1 MFPFHPDHSGFSLTD
16 QLEPALEST
25 FVRKQ
30 RHKLTGVINPHEFLP
45 VFCSAMH
52 YANWCSYIFFKF
64 VRFQRLAEA
73 EGYVLKN
80 VRRGL
85 VA

>member
-1 MFPFHPDHSGFSLTD
+1 MD

-30 RHKLTGVINPHEFLP
+30 NYKLTGVINPHDFLSM
-45 VFCSAMH
+45 FCNAVH
-52 YANWCSYIFFKF
+52 YADCCSYIFFKL

-73 EGYVLKN
+73 ERYVLEN
-80 VRRGL
+80 VRKGL